1 VWSKTPKKLAFY
13 DGFMFLISWRGYWQ
27 ELIQTLAWALTLAQ
41 ATL

>member
-27 ELIQTLAWALTLAQ
+27 ELIQTLAWALTFAQ